1 MEEMTEMI
9 KGGNIKMEGLDRS
22 MEEIKKMI
30 MELGSKVAETSKE
43 KNNSIPSPSQGD
55 IGSSSHHSREIPER
69 TTNEHQPRYSI
80 SNPSITR
87 VNSPFINTHISSPHN
102 YTYTTSMNLSS
113 PFSTFPIFSSPQP
126 NPSLF
131 YNHEPSSHDYQ
142 NPLRPPVYVTPNTTY
157 LNRPPQQFKPYQGQY
172 PPNQF
177 HMTQWHNNK
186 PPKMDF
192 PKFEGSDPRGWVIR
206 SNQYFEFHPMDEIRK
221 AKYASTY
228 FEGRASRWYQFYH
241 IGREWI
247 TWGDFTQDVVRRF
260 TSSEHTNPQ
269 AEFNKLRQI
278 STLDV
283 YLDEF
288 EELRAY
294 VVAKQPGLTDE
305 YFMSSFISGL
315 KEEIKGAV
323 IMATSSTFEEVIM
336 LAKQADINIQKA
348 RTKPTFTISKNSQNF
363 SQTTNSQPK
372 TYTRSYTEQNSSSS
386 PKLTPQH
393 PTINKSVKNK
403 MLSSAEVHERR
414 RQGLCFNCDDKFSP
428 GHVCKARLYHMY
440 GEEDDSSEDDGGV
453 ISQSNMDEAEVMG
466 EDCHI
471 SLHALT
477 GVATYKTIKL
487 KGLVNKHTLTILVD
501 SGATHNFIDPTTLRK
516 LGCVEE
522 YSTPLIVKVGDGNKL
537 SSDSKCSKFKWITQG
552 QTFEA
557 DLRVLTLGGCDMV
570 LGVEW
575 LRRYSPVTFD
585 YDLTEVTLSD
595 SEKKIVLKGTTE
607 EGSLSMIS
615 GEGFNKL
622 LKKTKHGLVG
632 YLLYMGCDSTN
643 EKIPSCIQGTIQ
655 QYKNVFDE
663 PKGLPPV
670 RRHDHK
676 IPLKEGSQPISQRP
690 YRTPYIQKSEIEKQV
705 KEMLSS
711 GIIQYSNSPFA
722 SPVLLVLK
730 KDGSWRLCVDYR
742 RLNDI
747 TIKDK
752 FPIPVIEELLDELNG
767 AKWFTKLDL
776 RSGYHQIRVAEED
789 IPKTAFRTHHGHF
802 EFKVMPFGLTN
813 APASFQSLMNEV
825 FEPYLRKS
833 VLVFFD
839 DILVFS
845 RSLEEHVKHLEE
857 VLQVMTKHQ
866 LFAKMSKC
874 SFAQREL
881 EYLGH
886 IISEKGVAADPKKI
900 EVMKLWPTPVNIK
913 QLRGFLGLTGYYRRF
928 VKGYGVIAKPLTQL
942 LKKHGFEWSSEAET
956 SFNQLKE
963 AMISTPVLRLPDFTL
978 PFIVETDACNV
989 GVGAV
994 LMQQGQPITFL
1005 SKGLSKKNQ
1014 LLSTYEKE
1022 FLAVVMAINKWRP
1035 YLQGHHFIIKT
1046 DQQSLKYFLEQR
1058 VTSLLQQK
1066 WLAKLM
1072 GLDYEIV
1079 YKKGTENKV
1088 ADALSRLPLTEGEC
1102 NMITTT
1108 TPTWITEIG
1117 LSYEGDGAAMEFL
1130 ILATDKENNGGWSL
1144 QQGLLKKE
1152 GKIFVG
1158 SSGGLRK
1165 QIITEMH
1172 GSSFGGHS
1180 GRDVTLKRVSQ
1191 FFYWPSMKTEIK

>member
-1 MEEMTEMI
+1 
-9 KGGNIKMEGLDRS
+9 
-22 MEEIKKMI
+22 
-30 MELGSKVAETSKE
+30 
-43 KNNSIPSPSQGD
+43 
-55 IGSSSHHSREIPER
+55 
-69 TTNEHQPRYSI
+69 
-80 SNPSITR
+80 
-87 VNSPFINTHISSPHN
+87 
-102 YTYTTSMNLSS
+102 
-113 PFSTFPIFSSPQP
+113 
-126 NPSLF
+126 
-131 YNHEPSSHDYQ
+131 
-142 NPLRPPVYVTPNTTY
+142 
-157 LNRPPQQFKPYQGQY
+157 
-172 PPNQF
+172 
-177 HMTQWHNNK
+177 MTQWHNNK

-206 SNQYFEFHPMDEIRK
+206 SNQYFEFHLMDEIRK

-247 TWGDFTQDVVRRF
+247 TWGDFTQDVIRRF
-260 TSSEHTNPQ
+260 TCSEHTNPQ

-294 VVAKQPGLTDE
+294 VEAKQPGLTDE

-315 KEEIKGAV
+315 KEDIKGAV
-323 IMATSSTFEEVIM
+323 IMATPSNFEEEIM
-336 LAKQADINIQKA
+336 LVKQADLNIQKA
-348 RTKPTFTISKNSQNF
+348 RIKPTFANSKNFQNI

-372 TYTRSYTEQNSSSS
+372 TYIHSYTEQNPSLE
-386 PKLTPQH
+386 KKART
-393 PTINKSVKNK
+393 
-403 MLSSAEVHERR
+403 
-414 RQGLCFNCDDKFSP
+414 CFNCDEKFTP

-440 GEEDDSSEDDGGV
+440 GEEDDSSEDYGGV
-453 ISQSNMDEAEVMG
+453 ISQTNNNEAEEVMD

-471 SLHALT
+471 SLHALS

-501 SGATHNFIDPTTLRK
+501 SCATHNFIDPTTLRK
-516 LGCVEE
+516 LGWVEE

-557 DLRVLTLGGCDMV
+557 DLRVLMLGGCDMV

-595 SEKKIVLKGTTE
+595 REKKIVLKGTTE

-615 GEGFNKL
+615 GEGFNRL
-622 LKKTKHGLVG
+622 LRKTKHGLVG
-632 YLLYMGCDSTN
+632 YMLYMVSESSD
-643 EKIPSCIQGTIQ
+643 EKVPSCIQRTIQ

-676 IPLKEGSQPISQRP
+676 IPLKEGSQPISQRS
-690 YRTPYIQKSEIEKQV
+690 YRIPYIQKSEIEKQV

-730 KDGSWRLCVDYR
+730 KDGTWRLCVDYR

-752 FPIPVIEELLDELNG
+752 FPIPIIEELLDELNG

-776 RSGYHQIRVAEED
+776 RSGYHQIRVDEED

-802 EFKVMPFGLTN
+802 EVMPFGLTN

-857 VLQVMTKHQ
+857 VLQVMMKHR

-886 IISEKGVAADPKKI
+886 IISEKGVVADPKKI
-900 EVMKLWPTPVNIK
+900 E
-913 QLRGFLGLTGYYRRF
+913 
-928 VKGYGVIAKPLTQL
+928 
-942 LKKHGFEWSSEAET
+942 KHGFEWSTEAET

-963 AMISTPVLRLPDFTL
+963 AMINTPVLRLPDFTL
-978 PFIVETDACNV
+978 PFTVETDACNV

-994 LMQQGQPITFL
+994 LMQQGKPIAFL

-1014 LLSTYEKE
+1014 MLSTYEE
-1022 FLAVVMAINKWRP
+1022 ELLAVVMAINKWRP

-1066 WLAKLM
+1066 WL
-1072 GLDYEIV
+1072 
-1079 YKKGTENKV
+1079 
-1088 ADALSRLPLTEGEC
+1088 PLAEGEC

-1117 LSYEGDGAAMEFL
+1117 SSYEGDGAATEFL
-1130 ILATDKENNGGWSL
+1130 MLATDKENSGGWSL
-1144 QQGLLKKE
+1144 QQGLLKRD

-1158 SSGGLRK
+1158 SAGGLRK
-1165 QIITEMH
+1165 QIITEIH

-1180 GRDVTLKRVSQ
+1180 GRDVTVKRVS
-1191 FFYWPSMKTEIK
+1191 